1 MKIDIIQD
9 PAVQVK
15 VGATV
20 SAITATTGA
29 AAFLEVM
36 TPIMGFI
43 ASAVGICL
51 SIIFIYN
58 AIRKNKRE
66 ERLLELKEKEYSDEQ
81 EDLNALVKHLEKEL
95 SKTK

>member
-1 MKIDIIQD
+1 LKDVIHDSAIQL
-9 PAVQVK
+9 K

-20 SAITATTGA
+20 SAATATTGA

-81 EDLNALVKHLEKEL
+81 EELNNLVKQLEKEL
-95 SKTK
+95 AKTK